1 MFATIN
7 NNKYKNICTLDMI
20 HVKKRHNADYG
31 TVLKCYP
38 WS

>member
-7 NNKYKNICTLDMI
+7 NNKYKNSCTLDM
-20 HVKKRHNADYG
+20 VRVRKRHNTDYG
-31 TVLKCYP
+31 TVLKRYP